1 MIRQRRNT
9 SAVQKQKDEITNRT
23 DSECSHDHD
32 HLKRPAQ
39 DAPKKDD
46 QYTIII
52 IVTTILQSL
61 ALWICSSIVVAS
73 ANTWV
78 AVPFIGYCRWDIAIM
93 FLTVQIT
100 LIYITWTR
108 SSSRWITMGVV
119 LFLLFGLPHL
129 PENYRPMTYLENG
142 KVARIT
148 VPMGRS
154 QSAMIERLNS
164 VTVLNG
170 DGVSVHSTGFSDEDA
185 ASLVDMTMEYKD
197 RWVHASHV
205 GGAAYFIFGSSINFY
220 QRQQRVKYRE
230 KGYTLIHGVKPTNE
244 VFKHESAFRLYYQ
257 DDMADVQLI
266 LHEQLAPKL
275 RQVIANTLG
284 VDHDQVVF
292 GNEIGGVYKKSRL
305 GMPAIGIIFPHVNWH
320 WAQYPHLD
328 SLVQNKIPTN
338 IVPCKKAD
346 DVTTFLIPLNAPEG
360 SCLRDWK
367 KEKDGNVV
375 MNETKY
381 EVGNV
386 YTFAASNTIHAIGPL
401 PYFEWKRSSYRINIQ
416 AFGVQCDDL
425 KWYIYH

>member
-78 AVPFIGYCRWDIAIM
+78 AVPFIGYCRWDFAVM
-93 FLTVQIT
+93 LLSVQT
-100 LIYITWTR
+100 TFIYITWTR
-108 SSSRWITMGVV
+108 RSRRITMGVV
-119 LFLLFGLPHL
+119 LLFGLPYL
-129 PENYRPMTYLENG
+129 PEMYRPMIYLRPL
-142 KVARIT
+142 AD
-148 VPMGRS
+148 
-154 QSAMIERLNS
+154 MIEDDLTMDS
-164 VTVLNG
+164 SSE
-170 DGVSVHSTGFSDEDA
+170 GVSVHSTGFSDEDA
-185 ASLVDMTMEYKD
+185 ASLVDMTMKYKD
-197 RWVHASHV
+197 RWTHV
-205 GGAAYFIFGSSINFY
+205 DMAQSLAYFIFGSSINFY
-220 QRQQRVKYRE
+220 QKQQHMKYRG
-230 KGYTLIHGVKPTNE
+230 KGYTFKYGIKPTNE
-244 VFKHESAFRLYYQ
+244 VFKHESSFRLHYR

-284 VDHDQVVF
+284 INHDQVVF
-292 GNEIGGVYKKSRL
+292 GNEIGGGYDKSHL
-305 GMPAIGIIFPHVNWH
+305 GMPAIGIIFPHVLWH
-320 WAQYPHLD
+320 WIQNPHD
-328 SLVQNKIPTN
+328 DGVYKNKIPTN

-346 DVTTFLIPLNAPEG
+346 DVTTFLIPLTAPEG
-360 SCLRDWK
+360 SGLRDWK

-386 YTFAASNTIHAIGPL
+386 YTFAASNTLHAIGPL
-401 PYFEWKRSSYRINIQ
+401 PYYEWKRSSYRINIQ

>member
-1 MIRQRRNT
+1 MMRRRRT
-9 SAVQKQKDEITNRT
+9 KGYVQQVDDKITNRI
-23 DSECSHDHD
+23 DSELSHYHNNDDKNHP
-32 HLKRPAQ
+32 HKRSAQ
-39 DAPKKDD
+39 DAPKKNV
-46 QYTIII
+46 QYIIDSIVITII
-52 IVTTILQSL
+52 LQTL

-78 AVPFIGYCRWDIAIM
+78 AVPFIGYCRWDFAVM
-93 FLTVQIT
+93 LLSVQT
-100 LIYITWTR
+100 TFIYITWTR
-108 SSSRWITMGVV
+108 RSRRITMGVV
-119 LFLLFGLPHL
+119 LLFGLPYL
-129 PENYRPMTYLENG
+129 PEMYRPMIYLRPL
-142 KVARIT
+142 AD
-148 VPMGRS
+148 
-154 QSAMIERLNS
+154 MIEDDLTMDS
-164 VTVLNG
+164 SSE
-170 DGVSVHSTGFSDEDA
+170 GVSVHSTGFSDEDA

-284 VDHDQVVF
+284 INHDQVVF
-292 GNEIGGVYKKSRL
+292 GNEIGGGYDKSHL
-305 GMPAIGIIFPHVNWH
+305 GMPAIGIIFPHVLWH
-320 WAQYPHLD
+320 WIQNPHD
-328 SLVQNKIPTN
+328 DGVYKNKIPTN

-346 DVTTFLIPLNAPEG
+346 DVTTFLIPLTAPEG
-360 SCLRDWK
+360 SGLRDWK

-386 YTFAASNTIHAIGPL
+386 YTFAASNTLHAIGPL
-401 PYFEWKRSSYRINIQ
+401 PYYEWKRSSYRINIQ

>member
-1 MIRQRRNT
+1 MMRQRRT
-9 SAVQKQKDEITNRT
+9 KGYVQQVDDKITNRI
-23 DSECSHDHD
+23 DSELSHYHNNDDKNHP
-32 HLKRPAQ
+32 HKRSAQ
-39 DAPKKDD
+39 DAPKKNV
-46 QYTIII
+46 QYIIDSIVITII
-52 IVTTILQSL
+52 LQTL

-119 LFLLFGLPHL
+119 LFLLFGLPYL
-129 PENYRPMTYLENG
+129 PEMYRPMIYLRPL
-142 KVARIT
+142 AD
-148 VPMGRS
+148 
-154 QSAMIERLNS
+154 MIEDDLTMDS
-164 VTVLNG
+164 SSE
-170 DGVSVHSTGFSDEDA
+170 GVSVHSTGFSDEDA
-185 ASLVDMTMEYKD
+185 ASLVDMTMRYKD
-197 RWVHASHV
+197 RWTHV
-205 GGAAYFIFGSSINFY
+205 DMAQSLAYFIFGSSINFY
-220 QRQQRVKYRE
+220 QKQQRMKYRG
-230 KGYTLIHGVKPTNE
+230 KGYTFKYGVKPTNE
-244 VFKHESAFRLYYQ
+244 VFKHESSFRLHYR

-284 VDHDQVVF
+284 INHDQVVF
-292 GNEIGGVYKKSRL
+292 GNEIGGGYDKSHL
-305 GMPAIGIIFPHVNWH
+305 GMPAIGIIFPHVLWH
-320 WAQYPHLD
+320 WIQNPHD
-328 SLVQNKIPTN
+328 DGVYKNKIPTN

-346 DVTTFLIPLNAPEG
+346 DVTTFLIPLTAPEG
-360 SCLRDWK
+360 SGLRDWK

-386 YTFAASNTIHAIGPL
+386 YTFAASNTLHAIGPL
-401 PYFEWKRSSYRINIQ
+401 PYYEWKRSSYRINIQ

-425 KWYIYH
+425 KWYIYR